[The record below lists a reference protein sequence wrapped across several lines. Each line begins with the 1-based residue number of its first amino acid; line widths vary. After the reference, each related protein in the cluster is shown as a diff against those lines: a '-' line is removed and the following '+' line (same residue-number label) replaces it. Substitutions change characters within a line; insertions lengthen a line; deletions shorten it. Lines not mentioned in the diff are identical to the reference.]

1 MNPQVCL
8 SFVTFPLLVGLSL
21 SRPLTEGIIELGR
34 LSEEIFRGDR
44 LPILPF
50 PEVANCFKD

>member
-1 MNPQVCL
+1 MSPQICL

-21 SRPLTEGIIELGR
+21 SRPFAEGIIELGK
-34 LSEEIFRGDR
+34 LSEEVFRGDR

-50 PEVANCFKD
+50 PEVTIPSQD